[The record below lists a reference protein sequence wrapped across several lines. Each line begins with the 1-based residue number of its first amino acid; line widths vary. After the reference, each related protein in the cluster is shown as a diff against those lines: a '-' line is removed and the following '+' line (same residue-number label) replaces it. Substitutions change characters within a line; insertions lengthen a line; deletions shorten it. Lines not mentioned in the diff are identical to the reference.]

1 MSKTLISILF
11 AVALFPAAVYS
22 PEPGPGENAFSIQ
35 QYRCE
40 IINDYIYLRKIT
52 DEFGEIL
59 LSENYENIFPA
70 SIAVIGSL
78 DEMKNELESM
88 DVPWSMR
95 EAHNVFL
102 KSVDSYR
109 QGADLVR
116 IAVGTFLG
124 KYERKG
130 TDVQELIDQS
140 LRRVTMANDYL
151 GKSIALHEKLLETY
165 EEGSDECR
173 KVVAVNY

>member
-1 MSKTLISILF
+1 MSKTLISIIF

-22 PEPGPGENAFSIQ
+22 PEPGQGENTFSVQ

-52 DEFGEIL
+52 DMFGEIL
-59 LSENYENIFPA
+59 LSENYEDIFPA
-70 SIAVIGSL
+70 SIAVIASL
-78 DEMKNELESM
+78 DEIKNELEST
-88 DVPWSMR
+88 DVPASMR
-95 EAHNVFL
+95 EAHDVFL

-109 QGADLVR
+109 EGADLVR
-116 IAVGTFLG
+116 ISIGTFLG

-130 TDVQELIDQS
+130 TDIQELIDQS
-140 LRRVTMANDYL
+140 LRRVTMANNYL
-151 GKSIALHEKLLETY
+151 GQSIALHGKLLDTY

-173 KVVAVNY
+173 RVVALNY

>member
-1 MSKTLISILF
+1 MSKTLIIIVF
-11 AVALFPAAVYS
+11 AVALFPAAVHS
-22 PEPGPGENAFSIQ
+22 PEPGPADNALGVQ

-59 LSENYENIFPA
+59 LSENYEVIFPA
-70 SIAVIGSL
+70 SKAVIASL
-78 DEMKNELESM
+78 DEMKNDLESA
-88 DVPWSMR
+88 DVPASMH
-95 EAHNVFL
+95 EAHGVFL

-116 IAVGTFLG
+116 VAVGTYLG

-130 TDVQELIDQS
+130 TDIQELIDQS
-140 LRRVTMANDYL
+140 VLRVTMANNYL
-151 GKSIALHEKLLETY
+151 GQSIALHGSLLETY

-173 KVVAVNY
+173 KVVARNY